1 MLDTK
6 NINKKEVKIM
16 SEMGSIS
23 GKLQREGEVLRELN
37 DALLVVEADALG
49 RSSDFGYSEED
60 ISKSHQFLMDFAS
73 RLCSVLKQQ
82 SQSIDLQPVVHHL
95 KSGMKPVED
104 WIEDIEALIQKIQSK
119 EKLADEGLVVLE
131 DILSL
136 LDTEFT
142 EDLQRLYTR

>member
-1 MLDTK
+1 
-6 NINKKEVKIM
+6 M
-16 SEMGSIS
+16 SEVGSIS
-23 GKLQREGEVLRELN
+23 GKLQREVEVLRALN
-37 DALLVVEADALG
+37 DALLVIEADALG
-49 RSSDFGYSEED
+49 RSSDFGYSDDE
-60 ISKSHQFLMDFAS
+60 ISKSRHFLVDFAS

-104 WIEDIEALIQKIQSK
+104 WIEDLEALIHKIQSN
-119 EKLADEGLVVLE
+119 EKLANEGLVALE